1 MVQSHLSCNEDEK
14 NCSIAAVCRLFINR
28 TKNTMKQT
36 TSTRTRWRIDNW
48 TKQTGP

>member
-28 TKNTMKQT
+28 TKNTMKQNNLYT
-36 TSTRTRWRIDNW
+36 YAMENRQLNKTN
-48 TKQTGP
+48 